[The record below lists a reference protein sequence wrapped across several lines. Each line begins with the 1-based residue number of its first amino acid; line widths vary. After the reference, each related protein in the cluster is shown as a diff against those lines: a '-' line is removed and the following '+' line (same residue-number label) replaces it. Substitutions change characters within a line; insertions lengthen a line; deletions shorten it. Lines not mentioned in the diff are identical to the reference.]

1 MSNYINV
8 LRRLERDRRTPEGV
22 PAPLPVTVPVAIP
35 VTVPLS
41 TRADLPVSD
50 PIAPIAPAAPTIERL
65 PIPTPPPQITVSVA
79 TPSLAPRTVVPL
91 PTAAPAPTLV
101 TVPAQ
106 PAPAVMPPAAAPS
119 AAVPPAH
126 DTRRSR
132 AFATEA
138 HPGIATLLDNI
149 RLISNG
155 RTSRMVVFC
164 GASKAEAVE
173 QLANSLTIHA
183 ERSGMRTILAKLHR
197 SATGTTV
204 VPTTG
209 SANDVLTVNLDA
221 GTSPDALIGWSQ
233 RIAPGSDLIV
243 ITGPPLASSIDAA
256 ILACASDGLVIVA
269 ESEVTERAALQVA
282 AERAR
287 IAGCNTLGVV
297 MHGTK
302 NRVPGWLRRLV
313 GDRSESHAPRED

>member
-1 MSNYINV
+1 MP
-8 LRRLERDRRTPEGV
+8 DAA
-22 PAPLPVTVPVAIP
+22 PAPLPVTVPVAVP
-35 VTVPLS
+35 VAVPVS
-41 TRADLPVSD
+41 TRADLPVSEPIAPVA
-50 PIAPIAPAAPTIERL
+50 PIAPIAPSAPPVAPL
-65 PIPTPPPQITVSVA
+65 PIPTPLPEIVA
-79 TPSLAPRTVVPL
+79 TPSPAPRTVVPL
-91 PTAAPAPTLV
+91 PTPTPVAAPTPIAAPAAITPV
-101 TVPAQ
+101 AAPVP
-106 PAPAVMPPAAAPS
+106 PAV
-119 AAVPPAH
+119 AH

-155 RTSRMVVFC
+155 RDSRTIVFC
-164 GASKAEAVE
+164 GASNAEAVE

-183 ERSGMRTILAKLHR
+183 ENSGMRTILAKLHR
-197 SATGTTV
+197 TAAGATI

-209 SANDVLTVNLDA
+209 SANDVLAVDLDA
-221 GTSPDALIGWSQ
+221 GTSADALIGWSR
-233 RIAPGSDLIV
+233 RIAPASDLIV

-287 IAGCNTLGVV
+287 IAGCKTLGVV

-313 GDRSESHAPRED
+313 GDRSESHAPREE

>member
-8 LRRLERDRRTPEGV
+8 LRRLERDRRMPDAA

-35 VTVPLS
+35 VAVPVS
-41 TRADLPVSD
+41 TRADLPANEPAV
-50 PIAPIAPAAPTIERL
+50 PIVPAAPAVEPQPIATPL
-65 PIPTPPPQITVSVA
+65 PEITVPVA
-79 TPSLAPRTVVPL
+79 TPSPAPRTVVPL
-91 PTAAPAPTLV
+91 PTAAPVPVPTPV
-101 TVPAQ
+101 AA
-106 PAPAVMPPAAAPS
+106 PAPAPVQPPAETRGP
-119 AAVPPAH
+119 

-155 RTSRMVVFC
+155 RDSRMVVFC
-164 GASKAEAVE
+164 GASNAEAVE

-183 ERSGMRTILAKLHR
+183 EHSGMRTVLAKLHR
-197 SATGTTV
+197 TAAGTTV

-209 SANDVLTVNLDA
+209 SANDALALDLDG
-221 GTSPDALIGWSQ
+221 GTSPDALIAWAQ
-233 RIAPGSDLIV
+233 RIAPANDLIV

-287 IAGCNTLGVV
+287 IAGCKTLGVV

-302 NRVPGWLRRLV
+302 NRVPRWLRRLV

>member
-1 MSNYINV
+1 MSHYINV
-8 LRRLERDRRTPEGV
+8 LRRLERDRRMPEAV
-22 PAPLPVTVPVAIP
+22 PSPLSVTVPVAAPVAIP
-35 VTVPLS
+35 VS
-41 TRADLPVSD
+41 TRADAPVSEPIV
-50 PIAPIAPAAPTIERL
+50 PIAPIAPPVEPL
-65 PIPTPPPQITVSVA
+65 PIPTPRSETTVPVA
-79 TPSLAPRTVVPL
+79 TPSPTPRTVVPL
-91 PTAAPAPTLV
+91 PTSAHAPAPVAAPAPV
-101 TVPAQ
+101 T
-106 PAPAVMPPAAAPS
+106 PAAATP
-119 AAVPPAH
+119 AAETRGP

-155 RTSRMVVFC
+155 RESRTVVFC

-197 SATGTTV
+197 SVAGATV
-204 VPTTG
+204 VPATG
-209 SANDVLTVNLDA
+209 SANDVLAVDLDA
-221 GTSPDALIGWSQ
+221 GTSPDTLIGWSQ
-233 RIAPGSDLIV
+233 RIAPASDLIV

-256 ILACASDGLVIVA
+256 LLACASDGLVIVA

-287 IAGCNTLGVV
+287 IAGCKTLGVV

-302 NRVPGWLRRLV
+302 NRVPSWLRRLV
-313 GDRSESHAPRED
+313 GDRSETHAPRED